1 MCEQNPGTT
10 GACPMHLSLSRR
22 YPPYRVLAIY
32 GRRPRRLHWN
42 LPHKSTNALCNVN
55 RAGISSNLLGESVP
69 RFTDSRQKGDIFSAC
84 GKARLDD
91 RRSQRHIDVRTCRLS
106 VVPPLGSAG
115 LGGPLWVGASIRPH
129 HLHRHDVGLHQR
141 SVATLFIWVR
151 QLSSASDA
159 IRSRRGQNF
168 QKVHFLLYLQCLWK
182 CCKCWGNVH
191 LPRIL
196 LERHKRLRR
205 LPVVRLLR
213 CGVDL
218 VVSSCRY
225 FLR

>member
-1 MCEQNPGTT
+1 MRCLCASKIPVT

-69 RFTDSRQKGDIFSAC
+69 RFPRFLLGKKETFFPRG

-91 RRSQRHIDVRTCRLS
+91 RSQRHIDVLTCRLS

-141 SVATLFIWVR
+141 SVATLFI
-151 QLSSASDA
+151 
-159 IRSRRGQNF
+159 
-168 QKVHFLLYLQCLWK
+168 
-182 CCKCWGNVH
+182 
-191 LPRIL
+191 
-196 LERHKRLRR
+196 
-205 LPVVRLLR
+205 
-213 CGVDL
+213 
-218 VVSSCRY
+218 
-225 FLR
+225 

>member
-1 MCEQNPGTT
+1 MRCLCASKIPVT

-69 RFTDSRQKGDIFSAC
+69 RFTEISSRQKGDIFSA
-84 GKARLDD
+84 
-91 RRSQRHIDVRTCRLS
+91 RRKSTTGRSVSAYIDVLTCRLS

-151 QLSSASDA
+151 QLSSANDD
-159 IRSRRGQNF
+159 SRRGLHF
-168 QKVHFLLYLQCLWK
+168 QKDHLLLYLPCLFK
-182 CCKCWGNVH
+182 CCK
-191 LPRIL
+191 
-196 LERHKRLRR
+196 
-205 LPVVRLLR
+205 
-213 CGVDL
+213 
-218 VVSSCRY
+218 
-225 FLR
+225 